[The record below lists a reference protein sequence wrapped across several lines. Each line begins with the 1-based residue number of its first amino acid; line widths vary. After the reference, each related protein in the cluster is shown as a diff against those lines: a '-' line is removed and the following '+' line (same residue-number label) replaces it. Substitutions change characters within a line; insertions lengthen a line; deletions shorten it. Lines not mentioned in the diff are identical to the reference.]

1 VHNTLDLGV
10 AASGG
15 YILSLC
21 GGLGNWR
28 LFSRRPTN
36 ERRSKKMISLRSAFT
51 NNPTTHK
58 ITIGKTNKIQR
69 RRSRIPN
76 PKLERVFETPENPL
90 NGRPMRR
97 AWGSLKTCTKAHD
110 KLNVWSC
117 RREIQDGVNHTLV
130 LSLVDSLA
138 IFIWTQ

>member
-1 VHNTLDLGV
+1 LDLGV

-58 ITIGKTNKIQR
+58 ITIGKPTKSSEEEAEYQ
-69 RRSRIPN
+69 IPN
-76 PKLERVFETPENPL
+76 SSVCLRH
-90 NGRPMRR
+90 
-97 AWGSLKTCTKAHD
+97 LKI
-110 KLNVWSC
+110 
-117 RREIQDGVNHTLV
+117 R
-130 LSLVDSLA
+130 
-138 IFIWTQ
+138 